1 MARKRHRKSINPFRI
16 RLDVQRP
23 DWSSMLDPDKPVEVD
38 LGFGRGEFILEMA
51 RNRPEVEFVGLEIRQ
66 YLIEKVRARLK
77 EDPRANVHVLTA
89 NVKQHLSTLFDP
101 GMLSRVY
108 VHFPDPWTQRKR
120 HHKRRMVDADLV
132 STLHTLL
139 RPRGEVHLMT
149 DKSDVSTEML
159 ALFEGHGGFE
169 NVCGAGQFCLGST
182 TGVHTRE
189 EMYYIGR
196 GDPVFRLRFVRK
208 ADGED

>member
-66 YLIEKVRARLK
+66 YLIEKVRARLQ

-89 NVKQHLSTLFDP
+89 NVKRHLSTLFDP

-149 DKSDVSTEML
+149 DKSDVGTEML